1 MIILQP
7 DEKILLMK
15 RRHKVAFYLELL
27 PVVFIAFLV
36 IAIMLFF
43 LVLKT
48 PSLPEIV
55 TKILPFLSGIGF
67 KYLIL
72 FFLSSFLLVCWH
84 IAFIIFSYYYL
95 DRWIITNE
103 RTIHTELRGFF
114 SRFDSSVSHDK
125 IQDVTI
131 DIHGFWPTIFKYGD
145 LHIQTAGSF
154 REFIFR
160 QVPEPY
166 KVKEILLKA
175 KEEFESKMKEKFQSK
190 EDLTKQII

>member
-1 MIILQP
+1 MTTLQP
-7 DEKILLMK
+7 DEKIVLMK
-15 RRHKVAFYLELL
+15 RRHRVAFYLELL
-27 PVVFIAFLV
+27 PIVLIAFLV
-36 IAIMLFF
+36 ISAMLF
-43 LVLKT
+43 LVFKDLN
-48 PSLPEIV
+48 LPKIV
-55 TKILPFLSGIGF
+55 TKIMPFLSGIGF
-67 KYLIL
+67 KHLIL

-84 IAFIIFSYYYL
+84 ISLIIFSYYYL

-160 QVPEPY
+160 QVPEPH
-166 KVKEILLKA
+166 KVKDILLET
-175 KEEFESKMKEKFQSK
+175 KEEFELKMKEKFQPK
-190 EDLTKQII
+190 

>member
-1 MIILQP
+1 MTTLQP
-7 DEKILLMK
+7 DEKIVLMR
-15 RRHKVAFYLELL
+15 RRHRVAFYLELL
-27 PVVFIAFLV
+27 PIVLIAFLV
-36 IAIMLFF
+36 ISAMLFLFFKGLDLPKF
-43 LVLKT
+43 L
-48 PSLPEIV
+48 
-55 TKILPFLSGIGF
+55 TKILPFLSGIGL

-84 IAFIIFSYYYL
+84 ISLIIFSYYYL

-154 REFIFR
+154 REFVFR
-160 QVPEPY
+160 QIPEPH
-166 KVKEILLKA
+166 KVKDVLLET
-175 KEEFESKMKEKFQSK
+175 KEEFELKLREKFQPK
-190 EDLTKQII
+190 QEPEQNLTK